1 MGITTPKQLK
11 GISSEE
17 TVEKYI
23 DKLVLV
29 WKYQQNPVLKGS
41 QVYTKDED
49 VWRRQGRLNQLAL

>member
-29 WKYQQNPVLKGS
+29 WKYHQNPVLKGS

>member
-49 VWRRQGRLNQLAL
+49 V